1 MSSSSRR
8 RRRPPPRRRRR
19 QRRRHRPI
27 PALATLDQ
35 DVKCSGNN
43 CRLARPLVNKLL
55 SNTPLLATSV
65 RAMPA
70 IKDGRPSGFRLDA
83 IRPGSLFARLQL
95 QNGDTLKAVNG
106 AELSTP
112 DAALSLYT
120 KLRSASHLS
129 LQVERGGATQTLDY
143 VIE

>member
-1 MSSSSRR
+1 V
-8 RRRPPPRRRRR
+8 PP
-19 QRRRHRPI
+19 
-27 PALATLDQ
+27 LGD
-35 DVKCSGNN
+35 
-43 CRLARPLVNKLL
+43 KLI
-55 SNTPLLATSV
+55 SNTPFWATSV

-83 IRPGSLFARLQL
+83 IRPGSIFAHLQL
-95 QNGDTLKAVNG
+95 ENGDVLKAVNG

-129 LQVERGGATQTLDY
+129 LVVERGGATQTLDY
-143 VIE
+143 VIQ